1 MRSQGNHERGSSA
14 VESGLTLAGVAV
26 FLTPLLFYLGVQ
38 ARQGLG
44 APCDSSALVG
54 CSDDAGGS
62 GGGGSGGGGSGGG
75 GSGGGGSGGGG
86 SGPGDPTVALQGRVV
101 TILGAA
107 SAVCDGQT
115 TLTPP
120 RNTRATCT
128 VTFPDGHT
136 RDYRVRWTDDAGSI
150 HLSPH

>member
-1 MRSQGNHERGSSA
+1 LATPGVTVRSQGNRERGSSA

-26 FLTPLLFYLGVQ
+26 FLTPFLFYLGVQ
-38 ARQGLG
+38 VRQGLD
-44 APCDSSALVG
+44 APCDSSTVVG
-54 CSDDAGGS
+54 CSYDSGGS
-62 GGGGSGGGGSGGG
+62 APGGGA
-75 GSGGGGSGGGG
+75 
-86 SGPGDPTVALQGRVV
+86 GPGDPTVALQGRVV

-120 RNTRATCT
+120 RDARATCT
-128 VTFPDGHT
+128 VTFADGHT

-150 HLSPH
+150 RVTPR

>member
-1 MRSQGNHERGSSA
+1 
-14 VESGLTLAGVAV
+14 VAGVAV
-26 FLTPLLFYLGVQ
+26 FLTPFLFYLGVQ
-38 ARQGLG
+38 VRQGLD
-44 APCDSSALVG
+44 APCDSSTVVD

-62 GGGGSGGGGSGGG
+62 AP
-75 GSGGGGSGGGG
+75 GGGG

-128 VTFPDGHT
+128 VTFADGHT

-150 HLSPH
+150 HLLPH